1 MGVLTEKLWIKAKDF
16 HDLIQPKINL
26 LSYLSWVVGVQL
38 INIQRI
44 VWNVKNDS
52 KLKLKKCSIIGLEI
66 YALEVDAMGVFV
78 MIYLPLVVRVLCGT
92 LFSSESRLL
101 TVLFNTF

>member
-38 INIQRI
+38 INLQRI
-44 VWNVKNDS
+44 V
-52 KLKLKKCSIIGLEI
+52 
-66 YALEVDAMGVFV
+66 
-78 MIYLPLVVRVLCGT
+78 
-92 LFSSESRLL
+92 
-101 TVLFNTF
+101 

>member
-16 HDLIQPKINL
+16 RDLIQPKIIL

-44 VWNVKNDS
+44 V
-52 KLKLKKCSIIGLEI
+52 
-66 YALEVDAMGVFV
+66 
-78 MIYLPLVVRVLCGT
+78 
-92 LFSSESRLL
+92 
-101 TVLFNTF
+101 

>member
-16 HDLIQPKINL
+16 HDLILLKIIL

-44 VWNVKNDS
+44 V
-52 KLKLKKCSIIGLEI
+52 
-66 YALEVDAMGVFV
+66 
-78 MIYLPLVVRVLCGT
+78 
-92 LFSSESRLL
+92 
-101 TVLFNTF
+101 